1 MQREDTMDRRHFVLG
16 GTAVAATL
24 GAPHIARA
32 QTSSNTIRVIFPY
45 APGGTGD
52 ATIRLL
58 ADRLS
63 TALNQQVVVDNRT
76 GGAGRIGVSAVKNAA
91 PDGLT
96 VLFTPFAAVTIYPF
110 VYKTLDYDP
119 FTDLRPLSQICTFDF
134 GIAVNPSV
142 PAKNP
147 QELVAWLKAN
157 PAQAKFGSPGAGAL
171 PHFFGLMFGK
181 AAGIEMTHIAYRG
194 GTPAIADL
202 LGGQIPMV
210 STTAS
215 EFIQLHQEKKLRVI
229 GTSDVERSIGL
240 SDVPTFKE
248 SGIDIVGTSWYA
260 MFAPAKTPDDVV
272 ARLNKAIVGVVK
284 SDDFRK
290 RQLEWGLNP
299 TGTSTAELGKIQR
312 DHADK
317 WAPVV
322 KASGFTAD

>member
-1 MQREDTMDRRHFVLG
+1 MLG
-16 GTAVAATL
+16 TTAAAAAL
-24 GAPHIARA
+24 SAPHIVRA
-32 QTSSNTIRVIFPY
+32 QTSGNTIRIIFPY

-52 ATIRLL
+52 ATVRLL
-58 ADRLS
+58 ADRLG

-76 GGAGRIGVSAVKNAA
+76 GGAGRIGVSAVKNAT
-91 PDGLT
+91 PDGT
-96 VLFTPFAAVTIYPF
+96 TILFTPFAAVTIYPF

-134 GIAVNPSV
+134 GIAVNNSV

-147 QELVAWLKAN
+147 KELVAWLKAN
-157 PAQAKFGSPGAGAL
+157 PTQAKFGSPGAGAL

-215 EFIQLHQEKKLRVI
+215 EFIQLHQDKKLRVI

-248 SGIDIVGTSWYA
+248 SGIDIVGTSWYG
-260 MFAPAKTPDDVV
+260 MFAPAKTPDAVV
-272 ARLNKAIVGVVK
+272 EKLNKAIVSVVK
-284 SDDFRK
+284 SDDFKK

-299 TGTSTAELGKIQR
+299 TGTTPAELGKIQR
-312 DHADK
+312 EHADK

>member
-1 MQREDTMDRRHFVLG
+1 MDRRNFLIG
-16 GTAVAATL
+16 STVAATAL
-24 GAPHIARA
+24 AAPHVARA
-32 QTSSNTIRVIFPY
+32 QQTNTIRVIFPY
-45 APGGTGD
+45 AAGGTGD
-52 ATIRLL
+52 ATVRLV
-58 ADRLS
+58 ADGLS
-63 TALNQQVVVDNRT
+63 KVLNQQVVVDNRT

-96 VLFTPFAAVTIYPF
+96 LLFTPFAAVTIYPF
-110 VYKTLDYDP
+110 VYKSLDYDP

-134 GIAVNPSV
+134 CMAVNNDV

-157 PAQAKFGSPGAGAL
+157 PDKAKFGSPGAGAL

-202 LGGQIPMV
+202 LGGQIPIV
-210 STTAS
+210 SSTAS
-215 EFIQLHQEKKLRVI
+215 EFIQLHQEKKLRVV

-260 MFAPAKTPDDVV
+260 MFTPAKTPDDVL
-272 ARLNKAIVGVVK
+272 ARLNKAVVEVVK
-284 SDDFRK
+284 SPDFQK
-290 RQLEWGLNP
+290 RQLEWGLRP
-299 TGTSTAELGKIQR
+299 TGTSSAELGKIQR
-312 DHADK
+312 EHADK

>member
-1 MQREDTMDRRHFVLG
+1 MNRRHWLLG
-16 GTAVAATL
+16 AAVAAAL
-24 GAPHIARA
+24 AGSASAASA
-32 QTSSNTIRVIFPY
+32 QGNTIKIIFPY
-45 APGGTGD
+45 AAGGTGD
-52 ATIRLL
+52 ATVRLL
-58 ADRLS
+58 ADKLS
-63 TALNQQVVVDNRT
+63 TALNQPVVVENRT

-119 FTDLRPLSQICTFDF
+119 FTDLRPLAQINTFDF
-134 GIAVNPSV
+134 GMAVNNDV
-142 PAKNP
+142 PAKTP
-147 QELVAWLKAN
+147 KELVAWLKAN
-157 PAQAKFGSPGAGAL
+157 PSKANFGSPGAGAL

-181 AAGIEMTHIAYRG
+181 AAGIEMTHIAYKG

-202 LGGQIPMV
+202 LGGQIPIV
-210 STTAS
+210 SSTAS

-229 GTSDVERSIGL
+229 ATSDVERSIGL
-240 SDVPTFKE
+240 ADVPTFKE

-260 MFAPAKTPDDVV
+260 MFAPAKTPDAAI
-272 ARLNKAIVGVVK
+272 ARLNKAIVDVVK

-299 TGTSTAELGKIQR
+299 TGTSPAELARIQK
-312 DHADK
+312 ADADR